1 VIRRT
6 VTTVG
11 EVVEVETSARWV
23 SNLLAESLGGADDAE
38 ASTRRSLRIRVE
50 DASGPFAGDG
60 WALLT
65 RGAWVGDHALLV
77 RDVCTS
83 GFDALLEWHGQ
94 EVQFTFRWNPPPRTR
109 AANLVLRSRFHLLAR
124 AALLQYPALWWAGT
138 RGRVPL
144 HAPSYARRHLTPLLA
159 GPSGVGKTTLL
170 ARELAD
176 GACAVS
182 DNLCVGDGERVWGLV
197 EPMRAEH
204 LAGRRMP
211 HGRREGELPNR
222 VAVLTPDRVVV
233 LRRGDGRRVEV
244 RPVDAEVAARLLSTG
259 TYMAGELRRYWSF
272 AATLA
277 LGTGLGPAHPPVV
290 EVAQAFANRLPCLE
304 VTLPNAEGLRL
315 SDVLE
320 DAGGPVEPDGEPGV
334 GPPPAVR

>member
-1 VIRRT
+1 VIRT

-11 EVVEVETSARWV
+11 EVVEVETAARWV
-23 SNLLAESLGGADDAE
+23 SDLLAESLGGGHDAD
-38 ASTRRSLRIRVE
+38 ASTSGALRIRVE
-50 DASGPFAGDG
+50 DASRPFPHDG
-60 WALLT
+60 WTFVT

-83 GFDALLEWHGQ
+83 GFDLLLEWHDQ
-94 EVQFTFRWNPPPRTR
+94 QAQFTFRWNPPPKTR
-109 AANLVLRSRFHLLAR
+109 AANLALRSRFHLLAR

-144 HAPSYARRHLTPLLA
+144 HAPSYARRQLTPLLA

-182 DNLCVGDGERVWGLV
+182 DNVCVGDGERVWGLV

-233 LRRGDGRRVEV
+233 LRRGDGQHVRV
-244 RPVDAEVAARLLSTG
+244 RPLDAGVAARILTTG

-277 LGTGLGPAHPPVV
+277 LASGLGPAHPPVV
-290 EVAQAFANRLPCLE
+290 EVARSFANRLPCLE
-304 VTLPNAEGLRL
+304 VALPNAEGLRL
-315 SDVLE
+315 SDVLAE
-320 DAGGPVEPDGEPGV
+320 AGNPIQPDGEPGV
-334 GPPPAVR
+334 GPPQTVR

>member
-11 EVVEVETSARWV
+11 EVVEVETAARWV
-23 SNLLAESLGGADDAE
+23 SDLLAESLGGADDAE
-38 ASTRRSLRIRVE
+38 ASGRSALRIRVE
-50 DASGPFAGDG
+50 DAPRPFAGNG
-60 WALLT
+60 WTFLT
-65 RGAWVGDHALLV
+65 RGALVGDHALLV

-83 GFDALLEWHGQ
+83 GFDALLEWHDH
-94 EVQFTFRWNPPPRTR
+94 EAQFTFRWNPPPRTR
-109 AANLVLRSRFHLLAR
+109 AANLALRSRFHLLAR

-144 HAPSYARRHLTPLLA
+144 HAPSYARRRVTPLLA

-176 GACAVS
+176 GASAVS

-197 EPMRAEH
+197 EPMRADH

-211 HGRREGELPNR
+211 HGRREGDLPNR

-244 RPVDAEVAARLLSTG
+244 RPLDAEVAARVLSTG

-277 LGTGLGPAHPPVV
+277 LASGLGPAHPPVV

-304 VTLPNAEGLRL
+304 VALPKAEGHRS
-315 SDVLE
+315 SDVL
-320 DAGGPVEPDGEPGV
+320 AGPRSPNHSHAEPVFRPHQEV
-334 GPPPAVR
+334 L

>member
-1 VIRRT
+1 MRKT

-11 EVVEVETSARWV
+11 EVVELETAARWV
-23 SNLLAESLGGADDAE
+23 SDLLAESLRGAADAE
-38 ASTRRSLRIRVE
+38 ASTCSALRIRLE
-50 DASGPFAGDG
+50 DAPRPFAAEG
-60 WALLT
+60 WTFLT
-65 RGAWVGDHALLV
+65 RGAWVGDHALLM

-83 GFDALLEWHGQ
+83 GFDALLEWRGQ
-94 EVQFTFRWNPPPRTR
+94 EAQFTFRWNPPPRTR
-109 AANLVLRSRFHLLAR
+109 AANLALRSRFHLLAR
-124 AALLQYPALWWAGT
+124 AALLQYPAMWWAGT
-138 RGRVPL
+138 HGRVPL
-144 HAPSYARRHLTPLLA
+144 HAPSYARRQLTPLLA

-170 ARELAD
+170 ARELAA

-197 EPMRAEH
+197 EPMRADQ

-211 HGRREGELPNR
+211 HGRREGDLPNR

-233 LRRGDGRRVEV
+233 LRRGDGRRIEV
-244 RPVDAEVAARLLSTG
+244 RPLDVEVAARVLSTG

-272 AATLA
+272 AAALA

-304 VTLPNAEGLRL
+304 VALPNADDLRL
-315 SDVLE
+315 SDVLAE
-320 DAGGPVEPDGEPGV
+320 AGGAVEPGEGPGG
-334 GPPPAVR
+334 GPPQAVR

>member
-1 VIRRT
+1 VIRT

-11 EVVEVETSARWV
+11 EVVEVEAAARWV
-23 SNLLAESLGGADDAE
+23 SDLLAESLGGAHDAD
-38 ASTRRSLRIRVE
+38 ASTPSALRIRVE
-50 DASGPFAGDG
+50 DASRPFPHDG
-60 WALLT
+60 WTLLT

-83 GFDALLEWHGQ
+83 GFDLLLEWHDQ
-94 EVQFTFRWNPPPRTR
+94 EAQFTFRWNPPLRTR
-109 AANLVLRSRFHLLAR
+109 AANRALRSRFHLLAR

-144 HAPSYARRHLTPLLA
+144 HAPSYARRQLTPLLA

-182 DNLCVGDGERVWGLV
+182 DNLCVADGERVWGLV

-211 HGRREGELPNR
+211 HGRREGDLPNR

-244 RPVDAEVAARLLSTG
+244 RPVDAGLAARVLSTG

-277 LGTGLGPAHPPVV
+277 MASGLGPAHPPVV

-304 VTLPNAEGLRL
+304 VALPNAEGLRL
-315 SDVLE
+315 SDVLAQ
-320 DAGGPVEPDGEPGV
+320 AGSPIQPDGEPGV
-334 GPPPAVR
+334 GPPRAVR

>member
-1 VIRRT
+1 MIRRT

-11 EVVEVETSARWV
+11 EVVEFETAARWV
-23 SNLLAESLGGADDAE
+23 SDLLAESIGGTDDAE
-38 ASTRRSLRIRVE
+38 ASGRSSLRIRVE
-50 DASGPFAGDG
+50 DAPRPFAGDG
-60 WALLT
+60 WTFLT

-83 GFDALLEWHGQ
+83 GFDALLEWGGQ
-94 EVQFTFRWNPPPRTR
+94 EAQFTFRWNPPPRTR
-109 AANLVLRSRFHLLAR
+109 AANLALRSRFHLLAR

-144 HAPSYARRHLTPLLA
+144 HAPSYARRQLTPLLA

-182 DNLCVGDGERVWGLV
+182 DNLCVADGERVWGLV

-211 HGRREGELPNR
+211 HGRREGDLPNR
-222 VAVLTPDRVVV
+222 VAVLTPDRVVF
-233 LRRGDGRRVEV
+233 LRRGDGRGVEV
-244 RPVDAEVAARLLSTG
+244 RPLDAEVAARVLSTG
-259 TYMAGELRRYWSF
+259 TYMAGELRRYWPF

-277 LGTGLGPAHPPVV
+277 LATGLGPAHPPVV
-290 EVAQAFANRLPCLE
+290 EVARTFANRLPCLE
-304 VTLPNAEGLRL
+304 VALPNAGDLRL
-315 SDVLE
+315 SDVLAE
-320 DAGGPVEPDGEPGV
+320 AGGPIRPGGEPGV
-334 GPPPAVR
+334 GPPRAV

>member
-1 VIRRT
+1 MIRRT
-6 VTTVG
+6 VMTVG
-11 EVVEVETSARWV
+11 EVLEVETAARWV
-23 SNLLAESLGGADDAE
+23 SDLLGESLGAAHDAE
-38 ASTRRSLRIRVE
+38 ASTPGALRIRVE
-50 DASGPFAGDG
+50 DAPRPFAHDG
-60 WALLT
+60 WTFLT

-83 GFDALLEWHGQ
+83 GFDLLLEWHDQ
-94 EVQFTFRWNPPPRTR
+94 EAQFTFRWNPPPRTR
-109 AANLVLRSRFHLLAR
+109 AANLALRSRFHLLAR

-144 HAPSYARRHLTPLLA
+144 HAPSYARRQLTPLLA

-244 RPVDAEVAARLLSTG
+244 RPLDAAMAARVLSTG

-277 LGTGLGPAHPPVV
+277 LASGLGPAHPPVV
-290 EVAQAFANRLPCLE
+290 EVAHAFANRLPCLE
-304 VTLPNAEGLRL
+304 VALPNAEGLRL
-315 SDVLE
+315 SDVLAE
-320 DAGGPVEPDGEPGV
+320 AGNPIQPDGEPGV
-334 GPPPAVR
+334 GPPQAVR

>member
-1 VIRRT
+1 

-23 SNLLAESLGGADDAE
+23 SDLLAESLGGAQDAD
-38 ASTRRSLRIRVE
+38 ASARGALRIRVE
-50 DASGPFAGDG
+50 DGSRPFAHDG
-60 WALLT
+60 WTYLT

-83 GFDALLEWHGQ
+83 GFDLLLEWHDQ
-94 EVQFTFRWNPPPRTR
+94 QAQFTFRWNPPPKTR
-109 AANLVLRSRFHLLAR
+109 AANLALRSRFHLLAR

-144 HAPSYARRHLTPLLA
+144 HAPSYARRQLTPLLA

-182 DNLCVGDGERVWGLV
+182 DNVCVGDGERVWGLV

-233 LRRGDGRRVEV
+233 LRRGDGQHVRV
-244 RPVDAEVAARLLSTG
+244 RPLDAGVAARILTTG

-277 LGTGLGPAHPPVV
+277 LASGLGPAHPPVV
-290 EVAQAFANRLPCLE
+290 EVAQTFASRLPCLE
-304 VTLPNAEGLRL
+304 VALPNAEGIRL
-315 SDVLE
+315 SDVLAE
-320 DAGGPVEPDGEPGV
+320 AGHPIQPDGEPGV
-334 GPPPAVR
+334 GPPQAVR